1 MYNIHYLLY
10 QSYCIIYLAAA
21 KNIKKEINMSGE
33 EIFNRI
39 EYIKYK
45 LDSEYEFSLS
55 TKQIMN
61 IAKELSKYELP
72 DIKDYLIALEYACKM
87 RIQILNHIE
96 HCESMYQKRFN
107 SFNNIS
113 YVVKRALSVIGKVEP
128 VKPIDIKYLE
138 INVEYLE
145 REMNI
150 AKNGTDIEKL
160 LLLN

>member
-1 MYNIHYLLY
+1 MTEKVKSTDFLNKIVTVKMDRPIGTKHPKHDFTYP
-10 QSYCIIYLAAA
+10 
-21 KNIKKEINMSGE
+21 INSNE
-33 EIFNRI
+33 
-39 EYIKYK
+39 

-96 HCESMYQKRFN
+96 HCEGMYQKRFN

-128 VKPIDIKYLE
+128 VKPIDIKY
-138 INVEYLE
+138 
-145 REMNI
+145 
-150 AKNGTDIEKL
+150 
-160 LLLN
+160 

>member
-1 MYNIHYLLY
+1 
-10 QSYCIIYLAAA
+10 
-21 KNIKKEINMSGE
+21 MSGE

-55 TKQIMN
+55 KKQIMN
-61 IAKELSKYELP
+61 IAKELSNYNIP

-87 RIQILNHIE
+87 RIQILNHINQ
-96 HCESMYQKRFN
+96 CESIYKKVFN
-107 SFNNIS
+107 SFNNIP
-113 YVVKRALSVIGKVEP
+113 YVVKRALRVIGITEPVEP
-128 VKPIDIKYLE
+128 IGIKYLE

>member
-1 MYNIHYLLY
+1 
-10 QSYCIIYLAAA
+10 
-21 KNIKKEINMSGE
+21 
-33 EIFNRI
+33 
-39 EYIKYK
+39 
-45 LDSEYEFSLS
+45 
-55 TKQIMN
+55 
-61 IAKELSKYELP
+61 
-72 DIKDYLIALEYACKM
+72 M

-96 HCESMYQKRFN
+96 QCEGTYQKRFN

-150 AKNGTDIEKL
+150 AKNGTNIEKL